1 MRFCDKCFGKI
12 EDNFVRATAG
22 SECFEFCDM
31 ECYQEFAN
39 LNDLDNCILEFV
51 MLDDDEKC

>member
-1 MRFCDKCFGKI
+1 MRFCDNCFEKVK
-12 EDNFVRATAG
+12 DNFVRATVE

-51 MLDDDEKC
+51 MLDNDEKC